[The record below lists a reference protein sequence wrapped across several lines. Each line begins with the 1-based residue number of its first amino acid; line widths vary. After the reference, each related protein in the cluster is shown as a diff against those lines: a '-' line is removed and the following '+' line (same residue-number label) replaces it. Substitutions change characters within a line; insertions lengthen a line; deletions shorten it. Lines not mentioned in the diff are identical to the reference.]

1 MKNIPCNY
9 SDVRLPRAMQ
19 VRRVEHVIREELA
32 APQRQAPLA
41 VRYGGQSQAE
51 VARERGVSRSTVCRT
66 LRRAETRLRRFL
78 RY

>member
-9 SDVRLPRAMQ
+9 SDVRLPRAVQ
-19 VRRVEHVIREELA
+19 LRRVEHVIREELTEL
-32 APQRQAPLA
+32 QRQVLLA
-41 VRYGGQSQAE
+41 VYYGGQGQAE